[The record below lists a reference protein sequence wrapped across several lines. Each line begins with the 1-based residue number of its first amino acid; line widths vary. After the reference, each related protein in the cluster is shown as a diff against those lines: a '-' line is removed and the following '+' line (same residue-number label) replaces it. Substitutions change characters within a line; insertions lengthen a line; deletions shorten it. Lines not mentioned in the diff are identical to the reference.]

1 MSSDIRHVAMSAF
14 GFQSD
19 KNAGVPEHPEKSFPD
34 ESKVANTIVT
44 NEICSRYSVLDDI
57 SSSNCIEEISG
68 VLKAPNSAFETYA
81 KIASNPDSLLPRN
94 LFNEVIEGAAVG
106 RKPVAKKVCVVAQVT
121 PDAQTSDVFDKR
133 LEKEFSFSSDF
144 CFVNQEQEQKQQQ
157 PHLKRFKTN
166 DMASQIGH
174 SNSMNGLK
182 SFPYVPIHN
191 MNHSRAEAIRAL
203 KMAQMPTNHAYESIN
218 TSKMHHK
225 IFIPINN
232 ANAHTLTNV
241 NVNARTKFQD
251 AAAAAAATVTSDTIT
266 YSSSDYLSR
275 DCENSIGRKRSR
287 SKERDSLSSNTNK
300 YFESCIIECDQMP
313 NKFVCNDPHSE

>member
-1 MSSDIRHVAMSAF
+1 MSAF

-57 SSSNCIEEISG
+57 SSRNCIEEISG

-81 KIASNPDSLLPRN
+81 KIASNPDSLPPRN
-94 LFNEVIEGAAVG
+94 LFNEVFKHEVMERAAVDH
-106 RKPVAKKVCVVAQVT
+106 KPVQKHVVAQVS
-121 PDAQTSDVFDKR
+121 PDPQTSDSFDER
-133 LEKEFSFSSDF
+133 LKKEFAFSSDSSF
-144 CFVNQEQEQKQQQ
+144 AKLPQQQQQ
-157 PHLKRFKTN
+157 PHFKRFKTH
-166 DMASQIGH
+166 DITSQVRH
-174 SNSMNGLK
+174 SFSMDDLK
-182 SFPYVPIHN
+182 SPPYVPIHN

-251 AAAAAAATVTSDTIT
+251 TSAAVTVTSDSIT
-266 YSSSDYLSR
+266 YSSSDCLPS
-275 DCENSIGRKRSR
+275 DCENSRGMKRSR
-287 SKERDSLSSNTNK
+287 SKERECLSSGISK
-300 YFESCIIECDQMP
+300 FFQSSSIKCDQMSG
-313 NKFVCNDPHSE
+313 KFICNDQPSE

>member
-57 SSSNCIEEISG
+57 SSRNCIEEISG

-94 LFNEVIEGAAVG
+94 LFNEVIEGAAIG
-106 RKPVAKKVCVVAQVT
+106 RKPVTKKVCVVAQVT

-203 KMAQMPTNHAYESIN
+203 KMAQMPITRAFESIT
-218 TSKMHHK
+218 TSKMRHK
-225 IFIPINN
+225 MSIPIG
-232 ANAHTLTNV
+232 NV
-241 NVNARTKFQD
+241 NTRIDVNANARTKFQD
-251 AAAAAAATVTSDTIT
+251 TSAAVTVTSDSIT
-266 YSSSDYLSR
+266 YSSSDCLPS
-275 DCENSIGRKRSR
+275 DCENSRGMKRSR
-287 SKERDSLSSNTNK
+287 SKERECLSSGISK
-300 YFESCIIECDQMP
+300 FFQSSSIKCDQMSG
-313 NKFVCNDPHSE
+313 KFICNDQPSE

>member
-1 MSSDIRHVAMSAF
+1 MSAF
-14 GFQSD
+14 SFQTDTNTGIS
-19 KNAGVPEHPEKSFPD
+19 EHQEKSFCEETKIADTIVSD
-34 ESKVANTIVT
+34 ES
-44 NEICSRYSVLDDI
+44 CSRYLLIDEI
-57 SSSNCIEEISG
+57 ARSNHCIEELPG
-68 VLKAPNSAFETYA
+68 LLKAPKSAFETYA
-81 KIASNPDSLLPRN
+81 KIASNPDSLPPRN
-94 LFNEVIEGAAVG
+94 LFNEVFKHEVMKRAAVDH
-106 RKPVAKKVCVVAQVT
+106 KPVQKHVVAQVS
-121 PDAQTSDVFDKR
+121 PDPQTSDSFDER
-133 LEKEFSFSSDF
+133 LKKEFAFSSDSSF
-144 CFVNQEQEQKQQQ
+144 AKLPQQQQQQQ
-157 PHLKRFKTN
+157 PHFKRFKTH
-166 DMASQIGH
+166 DITSQVRH
-174 SNSMNGLK
+174 SFSMDDLK
-182 SFPYVPIHN
+182 SPPYVPIHN

-251 AAAAAAATVTSDTIT
+251 TAAAATVTSDTIT
-266 YSSSDYLSR
+266 YSSSDCLSR

-300 YFESCIIECDQMP
+300 YFQSCIIECDQMP